1 MTSAATSSAIL
12 AISDTVS
19 KSVELCDIES
29 QATTIATLLRGPDY
43 LLIIFSPYSF
53 GSMGPF
59 ETLILKVNERLAFFT
74 SKEVKIIQ
82 LSIHSQELV
91 Y

>member
-1 MTSAATSSAIL
+1 MTAVTSSAL
-12 AISDTVS
+12 LGISDSVP

-29 QATTIATLLRGPDY
+29 QATTMATLLRGPDY

-53 GSMGPF
+53 GSMGPL

-74 SKEVKIIQ
+74 SKEVRSLQ
-82 LSIHSQELV
+82 AVGAHE
-91 Y
+91 YY